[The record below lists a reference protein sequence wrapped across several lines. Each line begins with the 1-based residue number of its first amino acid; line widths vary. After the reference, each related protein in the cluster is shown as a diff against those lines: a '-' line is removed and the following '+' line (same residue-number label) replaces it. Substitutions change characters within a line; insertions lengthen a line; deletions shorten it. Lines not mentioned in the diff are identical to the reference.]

1 MRAHE
6 PATGRLR
13 TAATTLIVA
22 VAATILATPTAGAA
36 VQKCTTPP
44 PVFPIGQL
52 TAGMQGTGW
61 TVLQGTQ
68 PESFGVKILGVLP
81 DAIAPGDD
89 LILVKAHGANIDAIG
104 GMGPGFSGSPVY
116 INGKLVGS
124 VSYGLGG
131 DAHYGA
137 LTPGQELVDVLQKT
151 KASAPNVAR
160 VALSRADRRLVARDG
175 RTRLAAVPT
184 SMTQIRMPLAVA
196 GATDARAAVLQKK
209 LAKDGISVEPYRA
222 SSSSSSAQISGDPIV
237 PGGVFTAALSYGA
250 IAYAGIG
257 TATIVCGDY
266 VVAFGHPFLFAGG
279 GPDGAM
285 LDGNVVATIPAG
297 LGGFGGVP
305 FKIANIGTLHG
316 VIDQDRLNGIRG
328 VEGKQ
333 PQLTT
338 LSSSI
343 ENLDSGKT
351 HTATTQVA
359 LPRYLGF
366 ISYDHVYGSILSALD
381 ARQGTAWITW
391 TVNGVSKGQP
401 FEFSITN
408 AYTGGRVLYGP
419 SYDVYATLRS
429 IRNADGPAR
438 ITSVHIDGTVTE
450 KGDVALIHKPRTQST
465 TQPGF
470 ATQPTINVH
479 RGDTLDVRVPVQEVK
494 TGTVHIASASITIPT
509 GVRGSGELEVYPGR
523 GYFYTRRNLSL
534 QQTIAALQN
543 VPRGY
548 DLTIEV
554 RMRGTHRIH
563 VTVPT
568 DFALK
573 GEPAP
578 VELHLIK

>member
-297 LGGFGGVP
+297 TGGFGGVP

>member
-1 MRAHE
+1 MRAHV
-6 PATGRLR
+6 PATRRLR

-22 VAATILATPTAGAA
+22 VAATMLATPTAGAA

-196 GATDARAAVLQKK
+196 GATDARAALLQRK

-297 LGGFGGVP
+297 TGGFGGVP

-381 ARQGTAWITW
+381 ARQGTVWITW

-494 TGTVHIASASITIPT
+494 TGTVSIASASITIPT
-509 GVRGSGELEVYPGR
+509 AVRGSGELEVYPGR

-534 QQTIAALQN
+534 QQTIAALQK

>member
-1 MRAHE
+1 MRAHV
-6 PATGRLR
+6 PATRRLR

-22 VAATILATPTAGAA
+22 VAATMLATPTAGAA

-44 PVFPIGQL
+44 PVFAIGQL

-196 GATDARAAVLQKK
+196 GATDARAALLQKK

-297 LGGFGGVP
+297 TGGFGGVP

-381 ARQGTAWITW
+381 ARQGTVWITW

-494 TGTVHIASASITIPT
+494 TGTVSIASASITIPT

-534 QQTIAALQN
+534 QQTIATLQK